1 MTLNLLTSPWL
12 EVRLKNNEKKIVSI
26 SELTSNFDNSPIT
39 ALDFPRHDWNAA
51 VTEFIIGV
59 FFLIWAPQSN
69 NEWAAKIKSPPPREE
84 IEEALSEY
92 AQYFDFDGDNIRAF
106 QDFDKLE
113 KAESKPIS
121 GLLIDAPGENAVRNN
136 SDLFIKRAADLA
148 LCIEYAAAALIT
160 MQDFAPSGGAGHRT
174 SMRGGGPLLTLLS
187 PIRIEET
194 IPKLWDVIWSNVPN
208 AKEADELDVNKAF
221 PWITHTIVSPKSEIV
236 TQAENPDELAFFA
249 TPRRIRLNFESG
261 ICTLSGRK
269 GIVVKSFRTQNYGAN
284 YTTNTWRHP
293 LSPYYSDKKGEVLP
307 LHPNAGQS
315 DYGDWLAWWGAKE
328 DGKAAK
334 PITQWS
340 ERKKQVKSIFQNT
353 DYVVAMGF
361 DMDNMKARQWLSAS
375 IPYIPI
381 YENSDFAKILKS
393 EIQLFINASD
403 ESARACTRFAK
414 LAIYGQKTDNGYKL
428 PDNLNMESLKEIGD
442 SLWQETENDFR
453 DIIIELQNL
462 IENGENTMKLRHN
475 WRRKLANRALQ
486 IFEQFV
492 DIDGLL
498 DENPHRILWARKLLA
513 MEFVNGAKAAVTK
526 ALNISIKKDAA

>member
-12 EVRLKNNEKKIVSI
+12 EVKRQNGEKEFVSI
-26 SELTSNFDNSPIT
+26 SELTSLFEVNPII
-39 ALDFPRHDWNAA
+39 ALDFPRPDWNAA

-59 FFLIWAPQSN
+59 FFLIWAPKSSS
-69 NEWAAKIKSPPPREE
+69 EWANKVKSPPTNEE
-84 IEEALSEY
+84 IEAVLAQYS
-92 AQYFDFDGDNIRAF
+92 QYFDFDGENIRAF

-136 SDLFIKRAADLA
+136 SDLFIKRADDLA

-187 PIRIEET
+187 PIRLNEVAPI
-194 IPKLWDVIWSNVPN
+194 LWDIIWSNVPN
-208 AKEADELDVNKAF
+208 VSEADELEPQKTF
-221 PWITHTIVSPKSEIV
+221 PWIVSTIVSPK
-236 TQAENPDELAFFA
+236 AESVIEDGNHPALAFFA
-249 TPRRIRLNFESG
+249 TPRRIRLEFETG
-261 ICTLSGRK
+261 ICSLSGRE
-269 GIVVKSFRTQNYGAN
+269 GIVVKGFRTQNYGAN
-284 YTTNTWRHP
+284 YPTNTWQHP
-293 LSPYYSDKKGEVLP
+293 LSPYYSDKSGFLP

-315 DYGDWLAWWGAKE
+315 DYGDWLAWWGAKVG
-328 DGKAAK
+328 GKAAK
-334 PITQWS
+334 PITQWDK
-340 ERKKQVKSIFQNT
+340 RKKSIGGLFQNA
-353 DYVVAMGF
+353 DYIVAMGF

-375 IPYIPI
+375 IPFIPI
-381 YENSDFAKILKS
+381 YEDVDFALNLKS
-393 EIQLFINASD
+393 EIQIFISASD
-403 ESARACTRFAK
+403 EAARACTRFAK

-453 DIIIELQNL
+453 EILIELQSL
-462 IENGENTMKLRHN
+462 IKSDGNTMELRIE
-475 WRRKLANRALQ
+475 WRRKLANRTLR

-492 DIDGLL
+492 DIDGLM
-498 DENPHRILWARKLLA
+498 DEHPHRILWARKLLA

-526 ALNISIKKDAA
+526 ALNLYVPKKDAA